1 MDKYLRIE
9 HERLWK
15 KKTSVTSIVIGAFGA
30 VSKKFSQYVDLLD
43 LHNVKYLHLQRLA
56 LLGTTLPRVTA
67 LRYWIALELKLTLTS
82 H

>member
-9 HERLWK
+9 HERLW

-43 LHNVKYLHLQRLA
+43 LHDVKYLHLQRLA
-56 LLGTTLPRVTA
+56 LLGTTSILC
-67 LRYWIALELKLTLTS
+67 LMLQLSGIG
-82 H
+82 